1 MDSLAVSRR
10 GADHDVVS
18 DDRTTALLQRVA
30 EGDADAVGELV
41 ALVYEELHRLAGS
54 FLAGE
59 RRDHTLQPTALVH
72 EAWMR
77 LNGGAPQAWQNRA
90 QFVAVAARAM
100 RRVLLDHARRRAAQK
115 RGGSGERVPLD
126 DTIEAF
132 ERGGVEML
140 SLDEALGRLEVLDPE
155 LVRLVELRFFAGT
168 SNEEVAQTLGVSTR
182 TVERGWSTARSWLRA
197 ELGTGRESNP

>member
-1 MDSLAVSRR
+1 VAGR
-10 GADHDVVS
+10 GADHEAVS

-30 EGDADAVGELV
+30 EGDADAAGELL

-72 EAWMR
+72 EAWLR
-77 LNGGAPQAWQNRA
+77 LNGDTPHAWHNRA

-126 DTIEAF
+126 DTLEAF
-132 ERGGVEML
+132 ERGGL
-140 SLDEALGRLEVLDPE
+140 HLLDLDEALGRLEALDPE
-155 LVRLVELRFFAGT
+155 LVRLVELRFFAGA
-168 SNEEVAQTLGVSTR
+168 SNEEVARTLGVSTR

-197 ELGTGRESNP
+197 ELGPGAEPMP